1 MQGDTDR
8 TKEDWA
14 ACVQAYEEQL
24 SAAVLRPKEQF
35 DMFLVMVMRNAL
47 WLPSMV
53 KKIDVKCLS
62 LCEKSRQALV
72 NDINL
77 TEDHVV

>member
-1 MQGDTDR
+1 MQGDTNQ

-47 WLPSMV
+47 
-53 KKIDVKCLS
+53 LS
-62 LCEKSRQALV
+62 TLQATDGFHIV
-72 NDINL
+72 I
-77 TEDHVV
+77 